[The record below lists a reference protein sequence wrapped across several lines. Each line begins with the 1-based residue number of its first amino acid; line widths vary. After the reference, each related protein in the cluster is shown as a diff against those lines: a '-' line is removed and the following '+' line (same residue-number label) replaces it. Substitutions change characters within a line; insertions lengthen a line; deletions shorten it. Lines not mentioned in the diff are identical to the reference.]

1 MLNGQNVNFHFFHDI
16 MLGILHTVV
25 NFSLSLLY
33 LSLVGQMNRASP
45 PQNGKNVN
53 FHFSHDTMYK
63 GSSKL
68 LGIFHF
74 CFHICH

>member
-25 NFSLSLLY
+25 NFSLSLSH

-53 FHFSHDTMYK
+53 FHFSHDIM
-63 GSSKL
+63 L
-68 LGIFHF
+68 W
-74 CFHICH
+74 

>member
-33 LSLVGQMNRASP
+33 LSLVGQTNRASP
-45 PQNGKNVN
+45 PQKGKNVN

-74 CFHICH
+74 RFHICH